1 MEKEKNMQQTLA
13 DVMEAY
19 AMPTEESQNDDS
31 WEWDYYH
38 KVLSEVT
45 GYTQYDYDA
54 LEHNPVPYDYYED

>member
-19 AMPTEESQNDDS
+19 AMPTEESL
-31 WEWDYYH
+31 EWDYYH
-38 KVLSEVT
+38 KVLNEVT

-54 LEHNPVPYDYYED
+54 VHYDPFFYDD